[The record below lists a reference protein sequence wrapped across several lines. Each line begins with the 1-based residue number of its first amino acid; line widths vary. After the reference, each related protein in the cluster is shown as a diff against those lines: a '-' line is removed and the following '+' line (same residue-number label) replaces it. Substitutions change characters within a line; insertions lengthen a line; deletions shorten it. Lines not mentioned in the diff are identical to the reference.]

1 VYDYFKKHY
10 LDQDSIKQRFGVEQK
25 KLVEFWAFAGDK
37 TNDIP
42 GVKGIGTKSA
52 QLLVNNYSSV
62 EDALNDDALNASLRK
77 KLTENMDMYVISK
90 QLVSLR
96 TDINL
101 GFSLK
106 QLRLN

>member
-1 VYDYFKKHY
+1 
-10 LDQDSIKQRFGVEQK
+10 
-25 KLVEFWAFAGDK
+25 
-37 TNDIP
+37 
-42 GVKGIGTKSA
+42 
-52 QLLVNNYSSV
+52 
-62 EDALNDDALNASLRK
+62 
-77 KLTENMDMYVISK
+77 NMDMYVISK